1 MNKKSTLSAW
11 IIAAMMAMG
20 PASVTAQTYS
30 STASTQ
36 VFDLSK
42 LGDQTLLE
50 HFAELLDNGKK
61 YPTDADLTAWG
72 IKDEVEFIR

>member
-11 IIAAMMAMG
+11 IIAAMMTMAPVG
-20 PASVTAQTYS
+20 ANAQTYS

-50 HFAELLDNGKK
+50 HFAQLLDNGKK

-72 IKDEVEFIR
+72 IKD

>member
-1 MNKKSTLSAW
+1 MNKKSILSAW
-11 IIAAMMAMG
+11 IIAAMMAMA
-20 PASVTAQTYS
+20 PAGVTAQTYS

-50 HFAELLDNGKK
+50 HFAKLLDNGRNILLM
-61 YPTDADLTAWG
+61 PTLLHGASKT
-72 IKDEVEFIR
+72 R

>member
-11 IIAAMMAMG
+11 IIAAMMAMAPVG
-20 PASVTAQTYS
+20 VTAQTYS

-50 HFAELLDNGKK
+50 HFAELLITARNILLM
-61 YPTDADLTAWG
+61 PTLPHGVSKT
-72 IKDEVEFIR
+72 R